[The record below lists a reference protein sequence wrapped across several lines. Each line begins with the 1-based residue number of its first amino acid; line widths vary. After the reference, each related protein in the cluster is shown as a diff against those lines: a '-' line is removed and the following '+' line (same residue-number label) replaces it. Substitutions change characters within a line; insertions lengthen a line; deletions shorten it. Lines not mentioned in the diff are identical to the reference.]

1 MRMTDE
7 EMHGR
12 TVLSADGH
20 AIGEVTALYLSE
32 DWRVE
37 SLEVKLRKDAASR
50 LGAQGSI
57 FRGATM
63 EVPTRVVKSM
73 RDAILL
79 GVSVDDLRHVNAGS
93 EKHTSY

>member
-1 MRMTDE
+1 MRVTDE

-12 TVLSADGH
+12 TVLSSDGH

-32 DWRVE
+32 DWRVD
-37 SLEVKLRKDAASR
+37 SLEVKLRKDAAQL

-57 FRGATM
+57 FRGASM
-63 EVPTRVVKSM
+63 EIPTRVVKSV

-79 GVSVDDLRHVNAGS
+79 QCSIDELRRLQGGPEHHAP
-93 EKHTSY
+93 

>member
-1 MRMTDE
+1 MRLTDE

-20 AIGEVTALYLSE
+20 AIGEVTALYLTD

-50 LGAQGSI
+50 LGAQGSL

-79 GVSVDDLRHVNAGS
+79 EVSVDELRHVHGRSDTHAP
-93 EKHTSY
+93 

>member
-1 MRMTDE
+1 MRLTDE

-12 TVLSADGH
+12 TVLSSDGH
-20 AIGEVTALYLSE
+20 AIGEVTALFLTE

-37 SLEVKLRKDAASR
+37 SIEVRLRKDAAER
-50 LGAQGSI
+50 LGAKASI
-57 FRGATM
+57 FHGASM

-79 GVSVDDLRHVNAGS
+79 NCSVEELRHVHGNPDQHAP
-93 EKHTSY
+93 